1 MPRKNERY
9 SRIEGLN
16 LRQWA
21 LDYMSSHGIKTRK
34 ELAKI
39 LGVYEGRAGDV
50 VLGRGNTLFNLEA
63 IVRKVHKGDYS
74 KMSKYA
80 DSPEAREV
88 LRELHFK
95 NGLKGEEREL
105 YTEILTELKRVKRKQ
120 KLYDALKAIKRIR

>member
-1 MPRKNERY
+1 MPKKNERY

-21 LDYMSSHGIKTRK
+21 IDYMSSHGIKTQK
-34 ELAKI
+34 ELAKL

-74 KMSKYA
+74 KMAKYA
-80 DSPEAREV
+80 ETPEAREV
-88 LRELHFK
+88 LHELHFK
-95 NGLKGEEREL
+95 NGLGGVEREI
-105 YTEILTELKRVKRKQ
+105 YTEILAELKRVKRKQ
-120 KLYDALKAIKRIR
+120 KLNEALKAIKRIR